1 MVEVFK
7 TDVTNSE
14 DAKLLTAHI
23 EKTFNGYT
31 ANFDLDDCDLIL
43 RVQYLEGAI
52 KADQVIYLLEE
63 FGFKAEI
70 LVDDFRPNVAPYFVG

>member
-7 TDVTNSE
+7 TDVTNCE

-23 EKTFNGYT
+23 EKNFNGYT

-43 RVQYLEGAI
+43 RVQYLDGPI
-52 KADQVIYLLEE
+52 KADQIIYLLDE

-70 LVDDFRPNVAPYFVG
+70 LADNFRPDIAPSFSK